1 MPPVKRAAEWGFMHV
16 LDLNGDGRNDVLAT
30 SAHSYGLCWFEQLA
44 GGEWRQ
50 HVIDHS
56 WSHLHASV
64 LVDLNG
70 DGRPDLVSGK
80 RFQSR
85 NAPAP
90 GDNDPLGIY
99 WYEFLPAGKGDV
111 SWARHTIDYG
121 GKAGGGLQM
130 VVCDIDGD
138 GDMDV
143 VSAGKSGLYLAENL
157 TNTPRKK

>member
-1 MPPVKRAAEWGFMHV
+1 MDEESWDERRGA
-16 LDLNGDGRNDVLAT
+16 DRT
-30 SAHSYGLCWFEQLA
+30 SAHSYGICWFEQRA
-44 GGEWRQ
+44 DGSWQQ

-56 WSHLHASV
+56 WSHAHASV
-64 LVDLNG
+64 LADVNG

-99 WYEFLPAGKGDV
+99 WYEFTQGANNSVTWTRHMIVYGTPAG
-111 SWARHTIDYG
+111 A
-121 GKAGGGLQM
+121 GLQM
-130 VVCDIDGD
+130 AVQDVDGD

-143 VSAGKSGLYLAENL
+143 VSGGKSGLFLARNL
-157 TNTPRKK
+157 TRTSAQQ